1 VALHITVLPQN
12 EVLTAE
18 WGANLLAVLRAH
30 GLAPDA
36 PCGGHGTCGKC
47 RVTVDGRELLACS
60 LAVEHDITVLLPQR
74 STAQILK
81 DGIGAVSAMQ
91 PVREGHLLA
100 FDIGTTTVVG
110 YLLDGKTGR
119 ELASV
124 SCLNPQK
131 DYGADVISRLRHAVQ
146 YSMDD
151 LTKPIREAVQAMAL
165 RLCRETGISAAEI
178 GVVSLVGNPA
188 MQQLFFG
195 VDPSN
200 LTEIPFAPVLTEAKT
215 VEANEFLPALPNAAM
230 LIVPDISGYVGADTA
245 ACVLATEL
253 DRQPGNV
260 LLVDIGTNGEL
271 VLRSGGKMLACS
283 TAAGPALEGAKI
295 RFGMRGAE
303 GAIDH
308 VRIVD
313 GKLKCS
319 VIGGGEAVGIC
330 GSGLIDAAAAAL
342 ELGLV
347 NCRGRI
353 QCADEID
360 GERFIPLTDRV
371 WLTQTDIRELQ
382 MAKGAIAAGIEM
394 MAERLGIAAEE
405 IDRVYLA
412 GAFGTFMDPGS
423 ACRIGLLPGIDPERI
438 VAAGNAAG
446 GGAKLLACNQAELE
460 RAQRLTE
467 EIDFLELA
475 ADPDF
480 TMCFAENMGF

>member
-1 VALHITVLPQN
+1 MLGN
-12 EVLTAE
+12 
-18 WGANLLAVLRAH
+18 
-30 GLAPDA
+30 
-36 PCGGHGTCGKC
+36 
-47 RVTVDGRELLACS
+47 
-60 LAVEHDITVLLPQR
+60 
-74 STAQILK
+74 K
-81 DGIGAVSAMQ
+81 DG
-91 PVREGHLLA
+91 
-100 FDIGTTTVVG
+100 F
-110 YLLDGKTGR
+110 
-119 ELASV
+119 
-124 SCLNPQK
+124 
-131 DYGADVISRLRHAVQ
+131 
-146 YSMDD
+146 
-151 LTKPIREAVQAMAL
+151 
-165 RLCRETGISAAEI
+165 
-178 GVVSLVGNPA
+178 
-188 MQQLFFG
+188 
-195 VDPSN
+195 
-200 LTEIPFAPVLTEAKT
+200 
-215 VEANEFLPALPNAAM
+215 
-230 LIVPDISGYVGADTA
+230 
-245 ACVLATEL
+245 
-253 DRQPGNV
+253 
-260 LLVDIGTNGEL
+260 
-271 VLRSGGKMLACS
+271 LACS